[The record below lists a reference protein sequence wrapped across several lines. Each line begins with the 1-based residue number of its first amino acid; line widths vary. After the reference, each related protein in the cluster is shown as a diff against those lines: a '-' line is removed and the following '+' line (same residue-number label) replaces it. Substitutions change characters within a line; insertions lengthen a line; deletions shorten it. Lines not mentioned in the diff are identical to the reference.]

1 MGLRVKGQDV
11 VQYRQGLDHVA
22 QRRQLDDQHPQCA
35 DSVTA
40 AGANGWTVRT
50 DTGDGIYSASP
61 NDIVV
66 KVVTGI
72 AYAAASLSSSK
83 GVFGMVSQY
92 STPFVWVASCSA
104 SSCDAVSAS
113 AGPPSNGSY
122 EAGTTVTTTTTPATT
137 STTTSTSTTTTTT
150 TTTTIGATYC
160 VNWTAANL
168 DNIKMSTQGYIDFSA
183 ILAGRTIL
191 PTSCEGNII
200 GYTVSG
206 VGTFIC
212 SIPMDFSVSPLATWD
227 TDLLPAVTDT
237 VLNSLIY
244 TVYVEFT
251 DSSYY
256 EIINGQTNAVVIPGQ
271 LTSEYNDCPI

>member
-1 MGLRVKGQDV
+1 MNL
-11 VQYRQGLDHVA
+11 LIT
-22 QRRQLDDQHPQCA
+22 L
-35 DSVTA
+35 T
-40 AGANGWTVRT
+40 
-50 DTGDGIYSASP
+50 
-61 NDIVV
+61 
-66 KVVTGI
+66 
-72 AYAAASLSSSK
+72 
-83 GVFGMVSQY
+83 
-92 STPFVWVASCSA
+92 
-104 SSCDAVSAS
+104 S
-113 AGPPSNGSY
+113 AGLNSGPFNLYSNVDGYQAAFESDVPKQDLLDGY
-122 EAGTTVTTTTTPATT
+122 VSILVPDGTTLVRVQSDNNLCTNYIDL
-137 STTTSTSTTTTTT
+137 STAGTTT